1 MKNINKIDAGNMNFY
16 DDDQLAEFLIEIANT
31 RHPKLKLFPLEL
43 EQVKS
48 HSDEIESR
56 DKFGMLGKLH
66 NITVSGILSNGSKRQ
81 SVAIS
86 FLVSSID
93 IEEDTNFRI

>member
-1 MKNINKIDAGNMNFY
+1 MSYAADEKTVNA
-16 DDDQLAEFLIEIANT
+16 LVEIANMS
-31 RHPKLKLFPLEL
+31 HHKLKFFPLQL
-43 EQVKS
+43 KNIKS
-48 HSDEIESR
+48 HCDDMESK

-66 NITVSGILSNGSKRQ
+66 NITISGIFSNGEKRQ

-93 IEEDTNFRI
+93 IEEDVEMTV